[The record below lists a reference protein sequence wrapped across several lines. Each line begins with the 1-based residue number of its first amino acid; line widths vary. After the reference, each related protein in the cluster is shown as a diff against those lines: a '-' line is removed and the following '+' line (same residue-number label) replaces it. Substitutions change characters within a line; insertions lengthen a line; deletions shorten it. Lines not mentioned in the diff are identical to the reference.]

1 MRDNEPGRGGISTRK
16 EEKIGEKR
24 KGKREK
30 KKGKEGKKEGI
41 HNQSA
46 HSRMNQLRRRI
57 RMSIWKMGVELEWN
71 GKGRGGSGRERGRV
85 KAVSQ
90 SKQVVQVS
98 TQKWIWN
105 YCFLAKG
112 NREIR
117 TRLQE

>member
-1 MRDNEPGRGGISTRK
+1 VRDNEPGRGGISTRK
-16 EEKIGEKR
+16 EEKTGEKG
-24 KGKREK
+24 KGKKKKEK
-30 KKGKEGKKEGI
+30 KGGKEGGI

-57 RMSIWKMGVELEWN
+57 RMSIWKMGGELEWN

>member
-16 EEKIGEKR
+16 EEKIGEKG
-24 KGKREK
+24 KGKRGK
-30 KKGKEGKKEGI
+30 KKRKEGKKEGI

-57 RMSIWKMGVELEWN
+57 RMSIWKMGGIGMEWQ
-71 GKGRGGSGRERGRV
+71 RERRKWKRKRERV